1 MNYDKDIRNTSLIRY
16 IEIILSY
23 KKLILISS
31 VSTGVVIAFLMFFVV
46 KPVFLSTGTVKTV
59 SKGGLGISGLLSGAN
74 LPDIGGLDELSGG
87 GSGAKE
93 LALYEQIL
101 LSRRCLEELIVR
113 FNLIEQYD
121 FKYMQDAI
129 KNFRESL
136 LYIVKDNKS
145 GTLTVGVYDYSPQKS
160 KDMSDFLIEQLNK
173 INIEMNVK
181 NATNNRA
188 FIEERYNLVRKQLSE
203 AEDSLKMFQDVYG
216 IAPDIIARASTQAS
230 ITLEAEIKTEEVKLE
245 LLKKLLSSD
254 QSEVKTQETKIAAMK
269 KQLNEIQNS
278 EDPNTNLKLKGT
290 PKTILDYIRLT
301 RSVEIQNK
309 LLVFLLPIYEQAKIE
324 EVKEMPSVSI
334 LDPPVVP
341 EIKVKPKRLT
351 ITFIGTVSIFLL
363 LSFSAIMYELY
374 VKNFL
379 SEFRNRSDK

>member
-1 MNYDKDIRNTSLIRY
+1 MNYDKAIKNKSLIRY
-16 IEIILSY
+16 IEIIIAY
-23 KKLILISS
+23 KKLILISTISTS
-31 VSTGVVIAFLMFFVV
+31 VIVAFLMFFIV
-46 KPVFLSTGTVKTV
+46 KPVYLSTGTVKTV

-74 LPDIGGLDELSGG
+74 LPDIGGLDEISGG
-87 GSGAKE
+87 GSVAKE
-93 LALYEQIL
+93 LALFEQIL
-101 LSRRCLEELIVR
+101 LSRRCLEELIVK

-136 LYIVKDNKS
+136 LYILKDNKS
-145 GTLTVGVYDYSPQKS
+145 GTITVGVYDYSPQKS

-181 NATNNRA
+181 NAANNRA
-188 FIEERYNLVRKQLSE
+188 FIEERYNLVKKQLSA
-203 AEDSLKMFQDVYG
+203 AEDSLKMFQDIYG
-216 IAPDIIARASTQAS
+216 IAPDIIAKATTQAS
-230 ITLEAEIKTEEVKLE
+230 ITLESEIKTEEVKLE
-245 LLKKLLSSD
+245 LLKKLLSPD

-269 KQLNEIQNS
+269 KQLFEIQNT
-278 EDPNTNLKLKGT
+278 EDPDIKLKLKGT
-290 PKTILDYIRLT
+290 PQTILDYIRLT

-351 ITFIGTVSIFLL
+351 ITFIATVAIFLI

-374 VKNFL
+374 VKYFL
-379 SEFRNRSDK
+379 DELKKHRDK

>member
-23 KKLILISS
+23 KKLIFISTIT
-31 VSTGVVIAFLMFFVV
+31 TGVVVAFLMFFVA

-59 SKGGLGISGLLSGAN
+59 SKSGLGISGLLSGAN

-87 GSGAKE
+87 GSAAKE

-101 LSRRCLEELIVR
+101 SSRRCLEELIVK

-129 KNFRESL
+129 KNFREGL
-136 LYIVKDNKS
+136 LYIVKDVKS
-145 GTLTVGVYDYSPQKS
+145 GTITVGVYDYSPQKS

-173 INIEMNVK
+173 INIEMNVQ
-181 NATNNRA
+181 NASNNRI
-188 FIEERYNLVRKQLSE
+188 FIEERYNLVKKQLSE
-203 AEDSLKMFQDVYG
+203 AEDSLKMFQDIYG
-216 IAPDIIARASTQAS
+216 IAPDIIVRATTQAS
-230 ITLEAEIKTEEVKLE
+230 ITLESEIKAEEIKLE
-245 LLKKLLSSD
+245 LLRKLLSPD

-269 KQLNEIQNS
+269 KQLNEIQNT
-278 EDPNTNLKLKGT
+278 EDPDTRLKLKGT
-290 PKTILDYIRLT
+290 PQTILDYVRLT

-324 EVKEMPSVSI
+324 EVKEMPSVAI

-351 ITFIGTVSIFLL
+351 ITLIATLAVFLL
-363 LSFSAIMYELY
+363 LTFSAIMYELY
-374 VKNFL
+374 IKYFL
-379 SEFRNRSDK
+379 RELRIQSDK

>member
-1 MNYDKDIRNTSLIRY
+1 MNYDNDIRKTSLIRY

-23 KKLILISS
+23 KKLIFIS
-31 VSTGVVIAFLMFFVV
+31 TIITAVVVAFLMFFVV
-46 KPVFLSTGTVKTV
+46 KPVYLSTGTVKTV
-59 SKGGLGISGLLSGAN
+59 SKGGMGISGLLSGAN

-101 LSRRCLEELIVR
+101 LSRRCLEELIIK

-121 FKYMQDAI
+121 FKYMQDAV

-136 LYIVKDNKS
+136 LYISKDNKS
-145 GTLTVGVYDYSPQKS
+145 GTITVGVYDFSPQKS
-160 KDMSDFLIEQLNK
+160 KEMSDFLIEQLNK
-173 INIEMNVK
+173 INIEMNVQ

-188 FIEERYNLVRKQLSE
+188 FIETRYNLVRKQLSE
-203 AEDSLKMFQDVYG
+203 AEDSLKTFQHVNG
-216 IAPDIIARASTQAS
+216 IAPDIIAKATTQAS
-230 ITLEAEIKTEEVKLE
+230 ITLESEIKAEEIKLE
-245 LLKKLLSSD
+245 LLKKLLSPD

-269 KQLNEIQNS
+269 KQLNEILTT
-278 EDPNTNLKLKGT
+278 EDPDTRLKLKGT
-290 PKTILDYIRLT
+290 PQTILDYLRLT

-341 EIKVKPKRLT
+341 EIKVKPRRLT
-351 ITFIGTVSIFLL
+351 ITFLATVAVFML
-363 LSFSAIMYELY
+363 LSFSAIIYELFI
-374 VKNFL
+374 KNFL
-379 SEFRNRSDK
+379 VELRNRSDK

>member
-1 MNYDKDIRNTSLIRY
+1 MKYDNDIRNTSLIRY
-16 IEIILSY
+16 IEIILAY
-23 KKLILISS
+23 KKLILISTLS
-31 VSTGVVIAFLMFFVV
+31 ICVVVAFLMFFVV
-46 KPVFLSTGTVKTV
+46 KPVYLSTGTVKTV

-101 LSRRCLEELIVR
+101 LSRRCIEELIIK

-129 KNFRESL
+129 KNFREGL
-136 LYIVKDNKS
+136 LYILKDNKS
-145 GTLTVGVYDYSPQKS
+145 GTITVGVYDYSPQKS
-160 KDMSDFLIEQLNK
+160 KEMTDFLIHQLNK

-181 NATNNRA
+181 NASNNRV
-188 FIEERYNLVRKQLSE
+188 FIEERYNLVKKQLSE
-203 AEDSLKMFQDVYG
+203 AEDSLKLFQDVYG
-216 IAPDIIARASTQAS
+216 IAPDIVARTTTQAS
-230 ITLEAEIKTEEVKLE
+230 ITLESEIKAEEVKLE
-245 LLKKLLSSD
+245 LLKKLLSPD
-254 QSEVKTQETKIAAMK
+254 QSEIKTQETKIAAMK
-269 KQLNEIQNS
+269 KQLYEIRNT
-278 EDPNTNLKLKGT
+278 EDPEIKLKLKGT
-290 PKTILDYIRLT
+290 PQTILDYIRLT

-351 ITFIGTVSIFLL
+351 ITFISTMAVFFL
-363 LSFSAIMYELY
+363 LSFSVIMYELY
-374 VKNFL
+374 IKFFL
-379 SEFRNRSDK
+379 EELRHSRDK

>member
-1 MNYDKDIRNTSLIRY
+1 MNYDNDIRKTSLIRY

-23 KKLILISS
+23 KKLIFIS
-31 VSTGVVIAFLMFFVV
+31 TIITAVVVAFLMFFVV
-46 KPVFLSTGTVKTV
+46 KPVYLSTGTVKTV
-59 SKGGLGISGLLSGAN
+59 SKGGMGISGLLSGAN

-101 LSRRCLEELIVR
+101 LSRRCLEELIIK

-121 FKYMQDAI
+121 FKYMQDAV

-136 LYIVKDNKS
+136 LYISKDNKS
-145 GTLTVGVYDYSPQKS
+145 GTITVGVYDFSPQKS
-160 KDMSDFLIEQLNK
+160 KEMSDFLIEQLNK
-173 INIEMNVK
+173 INIEMNVQ

-188 FIEERYNLVRKQLSE
+188 FIETRYNLVRKQLSE
-203 AEDSLKMFQDVYG
+203 AEDSLKMFQDVNG
-216 IAPDIIARASTQAS
+216 IAPDIIAKATTQAS
-230 ITLEAEIKTEEVKLE
+230 ITLESEIKAEEIKLE
-245 LLKKLLSSD
+245 LLKKLLSPD

-269 KQLNEIQNS
+269 KQLNEILTT
-278 EDPNTNLKLKGT
+278 EDPDTRLKLKGT
-290 PKTILDYIRLT
+290 PQTILDYLRLT

-351 ITFIGTVSIFLL
+351 ITFLATVAVFML
-363 LSFSAIMYELY
+363 LSFSAIIYELFI
-374 VKNFL
+374 KNFL
-379 SEFRNRSDK
+379 VELRNRSDK

>member
-23 KKLILISS
+23 KKLILISTIL
-31 VSTGVVIAFLMFFVV
+31 TGVITAFLMFFVV

-59 SKGGLGISGLLSGAN
+59 SKSGLGISGLLSGAN

-129 KNFRESL
+129 KNFREGL
-136 LYIVKDNKS
+136 LYILKDNKS
-145 GTLTVGVYDYSPQKS
+145 GTITIGVYDFSPQKS
-160 KDMSDFLIEQLNK
+160 KEMSDFLIEQLNK
-173 INIEMNVK
+173 INIEMNVQ
-181 NATNNRA
+181 NAANNRA
-188 FIEERYNLVRKQLSE
+188 FIEARYNLVRKQLSE
-203 AEDSLKMFQDVYG
+203 AEDSLKMFQDANG
-216 IAPDIIARASTQAS
+216 IAPDIIAKATTQAS
-230 ITLEAEIKTEEVKLE
+230 ITLESEIKAEEIKLE
-245 LLKKLLSSD
+245 LLKKLLSPD
-254 QSEVKTQETKIAAMK
+254 QSEVKTQETKISAMR
-269 KQLNEIQNS
+269 KQLNEILTT
-278 EDPNTNLKLKGT
+278 EDPDTRLKLKGT
-290 PKTILDYIRLT
+290 PQTILDYVRLT

-351 ITFIGTVSIFLL
+351 ITLVATVAVFLI

-374 VKNFL
+374 IKNFL
-379 SEFRNRSDK
+379 FELRNRSDK